1 MTYKT
6 KKKYFLYGGKSD
18 AEKNKDR
25 MSGKKVAYIPGTR
38 KGGII
43 GQEKKDKK
51 KAANKLA
58 KQARKDAKE
67 NKKKN
72 KKKKKKYYK

>member
-51 KAANKLA
+51 KSC
-58 KQARKDAKE
+58 E
-67 NKKKN
+67 
-72 KKKKKKYYK
+72 